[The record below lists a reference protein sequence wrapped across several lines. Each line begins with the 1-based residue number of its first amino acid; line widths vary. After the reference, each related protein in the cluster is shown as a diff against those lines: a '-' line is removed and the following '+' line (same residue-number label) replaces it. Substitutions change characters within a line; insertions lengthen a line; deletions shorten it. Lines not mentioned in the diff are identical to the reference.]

1 MADILIRGVGA
12 DVVATIDASAK
23 RVGLS
28 RSEYLRRV
36 LERERRAGLRRV
48 SVADLEQLSDLVT
61 DLDDPDVMAGAWS

>member
-12 DVVATIDASAK
+12 DVVATIDASAE

-28 RSEYLRRV
+28 RSEYVRRV